1 MSSRFRI
8 GRDAERYRNVLNSGR
23 INPTH
28 YDLRASSSAYS
39 ENTDLSELL
48 LALTPG
54 VGPRILARL
63 LNQFGKADEVL
74 RAPFHDLLQ
83 VTGVGPK
90 LARSIVRSRQVVPIH
105 EIMTWCEKNHCKI
118 LQRGSKEYPRRLK
131 EIDDAPLIL
140 FAQGSF
146 TALHQPMVALVGTRH
161 PTPYGEQQ
169 ARRFARELTEAGM
182 TIVSGLARG
191 IDGVSH
197 QSCIERDGQTI
208 AVLGS
213 GLGRIYP
220 PEHLNLAKKIRHHGM
235 LLSEYAP
242 LHQPQKSTFPQRN
255 RIISGLCSITLVIEA
270 PQKSGSL
277 ITARL
282 ALEQN
287 REVMAIPGPIS
298 SELSRGCN
306 ELICDGA
313 KLVQSVDDVI
323 EELHLPSAVPLTS
336 TPFTN
341 EYPQQLNAEHTSL
354 PEKRTTQDWQ
364 KSPATIA
371 VNQTEQ
377 QILEAISPDGSLL
390 DSIIHRT
397 GFAPQKV
404 IAAVSLLE
412 IRGLIARSHHQKIY
426 RK

>member
-1 MSSRFRI
+1 
-8 GRDAERYRNVLNSGR
+8 
-23 INPTH
+23 
-28 YDLRASSSAYS
+28 
-39 ENTDLSELL
+39 
-48 LALTPG
+48 
-54 VGPRILARL
+54 
-63 LNQFGKADEVL
+63 
-74 RAPFHDLLQ
+74 
-83 VTGVGPK
+83 
-90 LARSIVRSRQVVPIH
+90 
-105 EIMTWCEKNHCKI
+105 MTWCEKNHCKI

-146 TALHQPMVALVGTRH
+146 TALQQPMVALVGTRH

-323 EELHLPSAVPLTS
+323 EELHLPNAVPLTS

-341 EYPQQLNAEHTSL
+341 EYPQQLNAKHTSL

-397 GFAPQKV
+397 GLAPQKV